1 MIVYLV
7 TDHDLMNTWNG
18 YVATKKEAEKMAS
31 YCNEP
36 SITKLNL
43 ASKSDVVFQLNIACG
58 N

>member
-36 SITKLNL
+36 SITKLNHP
-43 ASKSDVVFQLNIACG
+43 SGS
-58 N
+58 